1 MDLIE
6 KLKKRK
12 EILISKRNEQKRKDK
27 NEIIRILALNFS
39 DDDVKRYRKL
49 IYMASNGFAGL
60 DYDEYDIKEY
70 ILIQNKKLFEEEEYL
85 KYLNEAIPNLREKS
99 KVKK

>member
-27 NEIIRILALNFS
+27 NRVVGILTLNFDS
-39 DDDVKRYRKL
+39 DDVK
-49 IYMASNGFAGL
+49 N
-60 DYDEYDIKEY
+60 
-70 ILIQNKKLFEEEEYL
+70 YL
-85 KYLNEAIPNLREKS
+85 K
-99 KVKK
+99 KKNI